1 MKNEQTFWS
10 WFQFNEEAI
19 FNVGT
24 NQDELFD
31 EIGRSLQEV
40 SPNLTFELGP
50 PLPSRDFIISA
61 DGIKD
66 LFPVVKSLVAAAPKL
81 RRWNVIAFR
90 PRRILPCVV
99 ELGAK
104 KIDSEDVKFS
114 LLDDGKV
121 VGIRLFIPGFRESD
135 TGWKQVGYLLLDE
148 ALGEYDVES
157 SLGLIKM
164 YAPEVSTQEK
174 RYSLSQLPNAFDA
187 LVERLADKNKTV
199 L

>member
-1 MKNEQTFWS
+1 M
-10 WFQFNEEAI
+10 
-19 FNVGT
+19 
-24 NQDELFD
+24 
-31 EIGRSLQEV
+31 
-40 SPNLTFELGP
+40 
-50 PLPSRDFIISA
+50 
-61 DGIKD
+61 
-66 LFPVVKSLVAAAPKL
+66 
-81 RRWNVIAFR
+81 
-90 PRRILPCVV
+90 
-99 ELGAK
+99 
-104 KIDSEDVKFS
+104 KFS